1 MGEKIRTPIIWF
13 SFFAALMLFQTSY
26 MRLGTITAFVTLA
39 ATILTAIASGN
50 VSLRRF
56 SLSRDSGSL
65 LIFLLM
71 VSMVTVVS
79 GSLPSGFSRFAA
91 QIILCIVL
99 IAMEPINRREE
110 EFIKTVFIIATLA
123 YAVLT
128 IRSCYQL
135 GTTRYY
141 HGNIELFNARLDP
154 NFIGIPFVA
163 ASVLVL
169 NNILTGKKRLL
180 NAACYIVLAIA
191 IVYTASR
198 GNMICLALSNA
209 LVVLFYMQKKNVHV
223 LAKILW
229 IVLIIIAIGLLSGYL
244 ETNFTAQWE
253 RMTSFGEGADNGR
266 FELWTRAAEAWRE
279 SPLFGKGLGGM
290 YRIYGKA
297 THNTYLQLLSETGV
311 LGTILFLTF
320 IVRLLKEIFKADKVY
335 FCLLAGTLVQIG
347 FLDAL
352 DNRGLWVV
360 LCWFSLIAKSREAEK
375 NVEKNTLFS
384 GAET

>member
-1 MGEKIRTPIIWF
+1 MREKIRPPIIWF

-26 MRLGTITAFVTLA
+26 MGLGTISAFVTLA
-39 ATILTAIASGN
+39 ATILTAFMSGT
-50 VSLRRF
+50 VSLQKF
-56 SLSRDSGSL
+56 YLSRDSGSL
-65 LIFLLM
+65 LIFLLI
-71 VSMVTVVS
+71 VSMVTVIS
-79 GSLPSGFSRFAA
+79 GSLPNGFSRFVA

-110 EFIKTVFIIATLA
+110 EFIKTVFIIAALA

-141 HGNIELFNARLDP
+141 HSSIKLFNAMLDP

-180 NAACYIVLAIA
+180 NAACYIVLAVA

-198 GNMICLALSNA
+198 GTMICLALSNA
-209 LVVLFYMQKKNVHV
+209 LVVLSYMQKKDVHV

-229 IVLIIIAIGLLSGYL
+229 IVLIIIAIGFLSGYL
-244 ETNFTAQWE
+244 ETNYTTQWE

-297 THNTYLQLLSETGV
+297 THNAYLQLLSETGA

-320 IVRLLKEIFKADKVY
+320 MVRLLKKMLKADKVY
-335 FCLLAGTLVQIG
+335 FCLLVGTFGQIA

-352 DNRGLWVV
+352 DNRVLWVE
-360 LCWFSLIAKSREAEK
+360 LCWLSMIAKSREVER
-375 NVEKNTLFS
+375 NVEKNALFS
-384 GAET
+384 CAET